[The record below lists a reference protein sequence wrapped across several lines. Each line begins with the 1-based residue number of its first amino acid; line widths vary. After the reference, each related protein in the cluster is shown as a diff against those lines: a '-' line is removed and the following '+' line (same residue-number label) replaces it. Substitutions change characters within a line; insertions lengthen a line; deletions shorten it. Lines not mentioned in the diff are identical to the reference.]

1 MEAGNFM
8 EMVLEETIA
17 FSEMIG
23 TIVANNADHQN
34 LPKVSLG
41 GTIPPSPSPDRNAEL
56 ETLRK

>member
-41 GTIPPSPSPDRNAEL
+41 GTISPSPPPDRNAEL